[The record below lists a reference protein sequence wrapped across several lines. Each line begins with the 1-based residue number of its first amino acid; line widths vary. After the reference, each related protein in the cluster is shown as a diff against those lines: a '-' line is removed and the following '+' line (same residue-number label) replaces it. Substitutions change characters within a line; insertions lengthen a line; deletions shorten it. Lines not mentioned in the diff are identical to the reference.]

1 MSNEEIEKLREIFAQ
16 KLSKLLA
23 DSDMNQADLANML
36 GVSESTVGKWILKKA
51 LPRMSIIEKLS
62 VIFNRPKAY
71 FYDDSEDRQTY
82 YLNPETAQ
90 LAQEIHDNPDLRIL
104 MDASRKLSPDDIKFV
119 VDLVSRMKK
128 GLIL

>member
-16 KLSKLLA
+16 KLSKLLT
-23 DSDMNQADLANML
+23 DSDMTQADLANLL

-51 LPRMSIIEKLS
+51 FPRMSIIEKLS

-71 FYDDSEDRQTY
+71 FYDGHEERQTY

-119 VDLVSRMKK
+119 VDLVTRMKK
-128 GLIL
+128 D

>member
-1 MSNEEIEKLREIFAQ
+1 MSNEEIEKLRELFAQ
-16 KLSKLLA
+16 RLSKLLA
-23 DSDMNQADLANML
+23 DNDMTQADLANML

-119 VDLVSRMKK
+119 VDLVTRMKK
-128 GLIL
+128 D